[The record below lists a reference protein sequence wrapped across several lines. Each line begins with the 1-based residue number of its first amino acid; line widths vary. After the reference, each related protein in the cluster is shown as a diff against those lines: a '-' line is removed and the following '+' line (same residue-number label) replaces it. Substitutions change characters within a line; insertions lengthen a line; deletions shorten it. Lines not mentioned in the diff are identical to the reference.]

1 MRTVKIHEAKTHF
14 SALISDVQSGE
25 EIIIAR
31 GDKPVA
37 KLVRI
42 DEPPKGKRV
51 LGRDAGQPFYIA
63 DDFDEYVP
71 EGWEEYVE

>member
-14 SALISDVQSGE
+14 SALIADVQGGE

-37 KLVRI
+37 KLVPLDI
-42 DEPPKGKRV
+42 PEGKRV
-51 LGRDAGQPFYIA
+51 LGYDQGLPFYIA

-71 EGWEEYVE
+71 EEWKEYL

>member
-14 SALISDVQSGE
+14 SALIADVQGGE

-37 KLVRI
+37 KLTRI
-42 DEPPKGKRV
+42 EPREGKRV
-51 LGRDAGQPFYIA
+51 LGYDEGLPFYIA

-71 EGWEEYVE
+71 EEWREYT

>member
-14 SALISDVQSGE
+14 SALIADVQDGE

-37 KLVRI
+37 KLTRI
-42 DEPPKGKRV
+42 ETREGKRV
-51 LGRDAGQPFYIA
+51 LGYDQGLPFYIA

-71 EGWEEYVE
+71 EEWREYK

>member
-14 SALISDVQSGE
+14 SALIADVQEGE

-37 KLVRI
+37 KLVPL
-42 DEPPKGKRV
+42 EESPTGKRV
-51 LGRDAGQPFYIA
+51 LGYDEGLPFYIA

-71 EGWEEYVE
+71 EEWKEYM

>member
-14 SALISDVQSGE
+14 SALIADVQGGE

-37 KLVRI
+37 KLTPI
-42 DEPPKGKRV
+42 EPRKGKRV

-71 EGWEEYVE
+71 EGWEEYV